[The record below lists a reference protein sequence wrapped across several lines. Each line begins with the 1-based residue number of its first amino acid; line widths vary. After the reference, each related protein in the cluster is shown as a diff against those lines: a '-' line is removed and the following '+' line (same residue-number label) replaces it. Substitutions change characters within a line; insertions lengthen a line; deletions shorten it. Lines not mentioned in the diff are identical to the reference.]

1 MRAFRKER
9 VPVWWTV
16 TLEEAADNDTVETF
30 AFKARLLPFTP
41 VELRE
46 IASAAVFGKEKLED
60 VIAAHVVDWSEVIDP
75 ESGESIPFSK
85 ERLLEELDR
94 STDLMRA
101 FELALRDVSSG
112 GGERKNSKPSRAH

>member
-9 VPVWWTV
+9 VPVWWPV
-16 TLEEAADNDTVETF
+16 TLEEAADHGTVETF
-30 AFKARLLPFTP
+30 EFKARLLPLTP
-41 VELRE
+41 AQIRE

-75 ESGESIPFSK
+75 ESGESIPFSQ

-94 STDLMRA
+94 STDLMRGL
-101 FELALRDVSSG
+101 EQALREVSSG